1 MGSVGGHSRY
11 NKDKWIKKTAQH
23 FSGYFD
29 AGREPRVTKL
39 SRPFLLRDVTCL
51 RRGKLVSRVLR
62 EQNGNQDVE
71 LKLGLEESPHQG

>member
-1 MGSVGGHSRY
+1 MGSVGGDSRY

-29 AGREPRVTKL
+29 AGREPRSHETQP
-39 SRPFLLRDVTCL
+39 SRSFLLRDVTCL

-62 EQNGNQDVE
+62 EQNGNQDV
-71 LKLGLEESPHQG
+71 G